1 MLPAPAKLGNKSL
14 RYLRILSY
22 FSIRMKQ
29 RHLSLERLRNRAN
42 FWPRLLSRFYNNR
55 ERLAYSVGGDR
66 SPLQQDLCIGVR
78 APLSTQPGDTRSIV
92 AEVDVPA
99 LTSTFA
105 QFIVLFFWGNGRI
118 GWIVSN
124 SRRGLSWNRGQ
135 HEPDNVIGK
144 GQLAVKFITKWSK
157 KRDWWNGEKERERE
171 GERCTVRWSR

>member
-1 MLPAPAKLGNKSL
+1 MFPFE
-14 RYLRILSY
+14 I
-22 FSIRMKQ
+22 
-29 RHLSLERLRNRAN
+29 LRNRGN
-42 FWPRLLSRFYNNR
+42 FWPAVKQVFNNNR

-66 SPLQQDLCIGVR
+66 SVLLQQDLCIGVR

-157 KRDWWNGEKERERE
+157 KRLVERRKRERER
-171 GERCTVRWSR
+171 GTVRWSR